1 LLQLTFSAR
10 LPMRADGGL
19 YGAAPYGAFYQPTT
33 TVIVVA
39 GGGGYGGGIVVGG
52 GIGLGGGGFVGRRM
66 LQTGLVAP
74 AAGAEPCQTVEQV
87 LASTPSLSR
96 LAMLSRNVA
105 EPLKAELS
113 SRSGSSFTF
122 FAPSD
127 AAFQALLTA
136 LPDAGAEVPELVR
149 NATAMTALLSYHFAP
164 NSVLL
169 AKQLSDGQQLQTA
182 LGGTIPPLRVRRSGA
197 ALSLVGVGSE
207 AAVTQPD
214 LKTCRG
220 VIHVID
226 TVLLPVRMS
235 EKQPG
240 SAAPAAARG

>member
-1 LLQLTFSAR
+1 
-10 LPMRADGGL
+10 MRVDGGL

-39 GGGGYGGGIVVGG
+39 GGGGYGGGIGG
-52 GIGLGGGGFVGRRM
+52 GIGLGGGGGFVGRRM
-66 LQTGLVAP
+66 LQGPQTGLVVPATADA
-74 AAGAEPCQTVEQV
+74 AAGAEPCQTIEEV
-87 LASTPSLSR
+87 LTQTPSLSR
-96 LAMLSRNVA
+96 LAMLSHNVA
-105 EPLKAELS
+105 QPLKEELS

-182 LGGTIPPLRVRRSGA
+182 LGGTIPPLRVRRAGA

-235 EKQPG
+235 ERQPG
-240 SAAPAAARG
+240 AAAPAAARG